1 MEKLGKLEQA
11 KLRDTWL
18 HEAHNFTKWLA
29 EDENLQMLG
38 SEIGLDLSLDSI
50 EAQVGRYNVDILAE
64 ETTTGDKVIIENQ
77 LETTDHD
84 HLGKLITYA
93 SGVNAKHIIWVVKT
107 EREEHRQAIDWL
119 NENTVDKVN
128 FFLIRIELWKIGNS
142 PAAPKFVIVCQPN
155 EWVREAQNR
164 RGPSTETSELME
176 TYRDFW
182 DAFRDYGTNSGS
194 KLSFRKA
201 RAQVW
206 YDIGV
211 GTTKWHV
218 TLTVSKTEQRLTC
231 GIYVTGSKDIYYAF
245 EDRREE
251 IEQALVPS

>member
-84 HLGKLITYA
+84 HL
-93 SGVNAKHIIWVVKT
+93 
-107 EREEHRQAIDWL
+107 
-119 NENTVDKVN
+119 
-128 FFLIRIELWKIGNS
+128 
-142 PAAPKFVIVCQPN
+142 
-155 EWVREAQNR
+155 
-164 RGPSTETSELME
+164 
-176 TYRDFW
+176 
-182 DAFRDYGTNSGS
+182 
-194 KLSFRKA
+194 
-201 RAQVW
+201 
-206 YDIGV
+206 
-211 GTTKWHV
+211 
-218 TLTVSKTEQRLTC
+218 
-231 GIYVTGSKDIYYAF
+231 
-245 EDRREE
+245 
-251 IEQALVPS
+251 